1 MNKGH
6 VVQVIGPVVDV
17 KFENSNLPAI
27 NNALKLESKLNDID
41 IVKIDQETEEYKRDL
56 VVLPSF
62 ISKGLE
68 FDSVISYND
77 INNKYNLNIN

>member
-41 IVKIDQETEEYKRDL
+41 INLT
-56 VVLPSF
+56 
-62 ISKGLE
+62 LE
-68 FDSVISYND
+68 VAMHVGDNTVRCIAMDATDGIITYMHCDF
-77 INNKYNLNIN
+77 